1 MLFDY
6 ETDLDNTKIE
16 TTNVMAKGTVKV
28 CTRNWYEGEH
38 QKKLLLSQ
46 ATRQRCLGKLISQEG
61 VSFCVGF
68 RCSTANECPCALES

>member
-38 QKKLLLSQ
+38 QKKLF
-46 ATRQRCLGKLISQEG
+46 
-61 VSFCVGF
+61 VF
-68 RCSTANECPCALES
+68 